1 MHEMSKRPGGVTLV
15 AVIVW
20 IQGFLSAFG
29 GALLMIGAN
38 TPNGNQSGFSI
49 VGLLSLVLGVVTI
62 IVGVGLLR
70 GSSTARVL
78 TTVALVLSIASAIYA
93 MISTGNVATQV
104 ISALLAVIG
113 LILLYTRA
121 ASDYFR
127 SV

>member
-1 MHEMSKRPGGVTLV
+1 MAKRPGGVTLV

-29 GALLMIGAN
+29 GFLLMVRAN
-38 TPNGNQSGFSI
+38 TPNGTMSGFNLI
-49 VGLLSLVLGVVTI
+49 GLISLVLGIVTI

-78 TTVALVLSIASAIYA
+78 TTLVLVLSIASAIYA
-93 MISTGNVATQV
+93 MIATGNVATQI

-113 LILLYTRA
+113 LILLYTKA

>member
-1 MHEMSKRPGGVTLV
+1 MAKRPGGVTLV

-20 IQGFLSAFG
+20 IQGFLSALG

-38 TPNGNQSGFSI
+38 TPNGNLAGFSV
-49 VGLLSLVLGVVTI
+49 VGLVSLILGIVTI

-78 TTVALVLSIASAIYA
+78 TTIVLVLSIASAVYA
-93 MISTGNVATQV
+93 MVTTGNVATQI

-113 LILLYTRA
+113 LILLYTKA

-127 SV
+127 TA

>member
-1 MHEMSKRPGGVTLV
+1 MAKRPGGVTLV

-20 IQGFLSAFG
+20 IQGFLSALG
-29 GALLMIGAN
+29 GFFLMVGVN
-38 TPNGNQSGFSI
+38 TPDATMTGFNVI
-49 VGLLSLVLGVVTI
+49 GLISLVLGIVTI

-78 TTVALVLSIASAIYA
+78 TTVVLVLSIASAVYA
-93 MISTGNVATQV
+93 MVTTGNVATQI

-113 LILLYTRA
+113 LILLYTKA

-127 SV
+127 SS

>member
-1 MHEMSKRPGGVTLV
+1 MAKRPGGVTLV

-20 IQGFLSAFG
+20 IQGFLSALG
-29 GALLMIGAN
+29 GFFLMVGAN
-38 TPNGNQSGFSI
+38 TPNGTMSGFNLI
-49 VGLLSLVLGVVTI
+49 GLISLVLGIVTI

-78 TTVALVLSIASAIYA
+78 TTLVLVLSIASAIYA
-93 MISTGNVATQV
+93 MITTGNVATQI

-113 LILLYTRA
+113 LILLYTKA

-127 SV
+127 SA

>member
-1 MHEMSKRPGGVTLV
+1 MAKRPGGVTLV

-29 GALLMIGAN
+29 GFLLMVGAN
-38 TPNGNQSGFSI
+38 TPNGTMSGFNFI
-49 VGLLSLVLGVVTI
+49 GLISLVLGIVTI

-78 TTVALVLSIASAIYA
+78 TTLVLVLSIASAIYA
-93 MISTGNVATQV
+93 MIATGNVATQI

-113 LILLYTRA
+113 LILLYTKA

-127 SV
+127 SA

>member
-1 MHEMSKRPGGVTLV
+1 MAKRPGGVTLV

-38 TPNGNQSGFSI
+38 TPNGSMSGFSI
-49 VGLLSLVLGVVTI
+49 IGLASLILGVVTI

-70 GSSTARVL
+70 GSRTARVL
-78 TTVALVLSIASAIYA
+78 TTLVLVLSIASAVYA
-93 MISTGNVATQV
+93 MVTTGNVATQL
-104 ISALLAVIG
+104 ISVLLAVIG
-113 LILLYTRA
+113 LILLYTKA

-127 SV
+127 ST

>member
-1 MHEMSKRPGGVTLV
+1 MAKRPAGVTLV

-20 IQGFLSAFG
+20 IQGFLSALG
-29 GALLMIGAN
+29 GFLLMVGAN
-38 TPNGNQSGFSI
+38 TPNGSMSGFNLI
-49 VGLLSLVLGVVTI
+49 GLISLVLGIVTI

-78 TTVALVLSIASAIYA
+78 TTLVLVLSIASAIYA
-93 MISTGNVATQV
+93 MIATGNVATQI

-113 LILLYTRA
+113 LILLYTKA

-127 SV
+127 SA